1 MQRRANSAQRSDL
14 LSDEPSERGGSAL
27 GLTPVARESMQ
38 TQVYRELRRAL
49 MHGRFAPGQV
59 LTIVDL
65 AKSLN
70 VSTMPVRDALSRLVS
85 EQALEALPSRSVR
98 VPLIDIARL
107 EDLKRARIL
116 IEGEALAL
124 AVPHVSDEAIAA
136 ARRTVRA
143 YDEAIAARGHFAIE
157 QELDANHAFHL
168 SLYAAAGSAILIPI
182 IESLWLQSGP
192 VIRSAMQAFDPTSKI
207 SAPHYHA
214 EIVEAL
220 VARDVAAARR
230 ALELDISRS
239 FDLLIDALKS
249 GEGAP

>member
-1 MQRRANSAQRSDL
+1 MKRAANSAD
-14 LSDEPSERGGSAL
+14 DVAVPDGASAL
-27 GLTPVARESMQ
+27 GFTPIARESMQ

-98 VPLIDIARL
+98 VPLIDVPRL

-124 AVPHVSDEAIAA
+124 AVPRVTDAAIAE
-136 ARRTVRA
+136 ARRTIRA

-157 QELDANHAFHL
+157 KELDANQAFHL
-168 SLYAAAGSAILIPI
+168 SLYEQSGSTILIPI

-207 SAPHYHA
+207 SGPHYHA

-220 VARDVAAARR
+220 VARDVEAARR
-230 ALELDISRS
+230 ALALDISRA
-239 FDLLIDALKS
+239 FDLLIDTLTSA
-249 GEGAP
+249 EGAP

>member
-1 MQRRANSAQRSDL
+1 MKRATNSAHLIAVLPDVPP
-14 LSDEPSERGGSAL
+14 EGAGSAL

-98 VPLIDIARL
+98 VPLNDVARL

-124 AVPHVSDEAIAA
+124 AVMRVSEEAIAA
-136 ARRTVRA
+136 ARGTVRA
-143 YDEAIAARGHFAIE
+143 YDAAIAARGHFAIE

-168 SLYAAAGSAILIPI
+168 SLYQASGSAILIPI

-220 VARDVAAARR
+220 VARDVAAARS
-230 ALELDISRS
+230 ALEQDISRS
-239 FDLLIDALKS
+239 FDLLIDRLKA
-249 GEGAP
+249 GEGNP

>member
-1 MQRRANSAQRSDL
+1 MIAVVPDAAPESASPL
-14 LSDEPSERGGSAL
+14 L

-38 TQVYRELRRAL
+38 TQVYRELRRVL

-98 VPLIDIARL
+98 VPLIDIPRL
-107 EDLKRARIL
+107 EDLKHARIL

-124 AVPHVSDEAIAA
+124 AVPRVSDATIAEARLTI
-136 ARRTVRA
+136 RA
-143 YDEAIAARGHFAIE
+143 YDAAIAARGHFAIE

-168 SLYAAAGSAILIPI
+168 SLYEASGSAILIPI

-214 EIVEAL
+214 EIVDAL

-239 FDLLIDALKS
+239 FDLLLDRLKA
-249 GEGAP
+249 GEAGT